1 MNKISLQLTIKPESI
16 LYIINNKEYFF
27 THKFLR
33 NHCPC
38 ASCINEITG
47 EKMLDPTTIPETI
60 QAVDYIVVGNYA
72 IQFLWDDTHYTGIY
86 TYEYL
91 EKLGTK
97 TQNAG

>member
-1 MNKISLQLTIKPESI
+1 MNKISFQLTIKSESI
-16 LYIINNKEYFF
+16 LYIINNKEYSF

-47 EKMLDPTTIPETI
+47 EKILDPTTIAETI
-60 QAVDYIVVGNYA
+60 QAIDYIEVGNYA

-97 TQNAG
+97 PQNV

>member
-1 MNKISLQLTIKPESI
+1 MNKISLQLTIKSESI
-16 LYIINNKEYFF
+16 LCIINNKEYVFN
-27 THKFLR
+27 HKFLR

-60 QAVDYIVVGNYA
+60 QAIDYIVVGNYA
-72 IQFLWDDTHYTGIY
+72 IQFLWDDAHYTGIY

-97 TQNAG
+97 TQNA